1 MSGDVFWAL
10 HVEGAGG
17 VTDPC
22 PLVEVGVGESVFTA
36 VRPFGAHAAHVGA
49 VEAVVAGESD
59 GPFDVQGSVVDLAP
73 HVVGYLFP
81 FVDGM
86 PNP

>member
-1 MSGDVFWAL
+1 MSGDVFWAV

-22 PLVEVGVGESVFTA
+22 PMVQIGVGESVFTGM
-36 VRPFGAHAAHVGA
+36 RPFSAHAAHVGA
-49 VEAVVAGESD
+49 VEAVVAGKDD
-59 GPFDVQGSVVDLAP
+59 GPVDVQGSVVDFAP
-73 HVVGYLFP
+73 HVVGVFFP

-86 PNP
+86 PHP